1 LPPEHAWTRER
12 RPAAADWPSD
22 DESLARGL
30 GDPRRLTFA
39 TVDWARTL
47 AYSHGLCGNVWLN
60 LAGREPEGVV
70 SAADERAVRG
80 RIEQTLLAMRD
91 PDDGEPIVDRVIEKE
106 KIYHGPR
113 LADAPDLLVVMR
125 DYAYTTR
132 GATEF
137 WGREVVGPVVVGHTG
152 NHRMRG
158 VFAAA
163 GPKIEPGPIESA
175 HIYDVLPT
183 MFHLAGWPA
192 PCDLDGRALT
202 EICRPDCRDVRLG
215 PPSPAATREP
225 GEYADASREIIL
237 RRLRDLG
244 YFG

>member
-1 LPPEHAWTRER
+1 
-12 RPAAADWPSD
+12 
-22 DESLARGL
+22 
-30 GDPRRLTFA
+30 
-39 TVDWARTL
+39 
-47 AYSHGLCGNVWLN
+47 
-60 LAGREPEGVV
+60 
-70 SAADERAVRG
+70 
-80 RIEQTLLAMRD
+80 
-91 PDDGEPIVDRVIEKE
+91 
-106 KIYHGPR
+106 
-113 LADAPDLLVVMR
+113 
-125 DYAYTTR
+125 
-132 GATEF
+132 
-137 WGREVVGPVVVGHTG
+137 VVVGHTG